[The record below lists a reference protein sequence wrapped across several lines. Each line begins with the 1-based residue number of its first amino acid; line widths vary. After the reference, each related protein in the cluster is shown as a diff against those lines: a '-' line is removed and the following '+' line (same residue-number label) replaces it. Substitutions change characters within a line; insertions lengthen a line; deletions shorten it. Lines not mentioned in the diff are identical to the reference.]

1 MCSRLVTGNWQLVTV
16 LLDLTI
22 SIVSYNAKDDLALCL
37 ESIQASTR
45 LGSFEIIVADNA
57 STDGTLEML
66 RDRFPRVRVI
76 ASPEN
81 LGFGRASNLCWHE
94 AKSSLVL
101 FLNSDTLVTDGA
113 LDRLVE
119 IARKHPEAGAIGP
132 RLLYPD
138 GEIQMSFGAMPGIV
152 SEVVQKLWNAGYA
165 RGRGPLRKAVRTR
178 YSRERTVDWVSAA
191 CLLTRRDTLETVSGF
206 DETFFLYSEDVD
218 LCARIRATGARIL
231 FTPAVEIVHLL
242 GRSVAKNRERVLYES
257 HRSRLYF
264 YEKHHQRLEVMLLKI
279 YMAAKASALSVL
291 RPRDRALYGRI
302 LALAFS
308 GVER

>member
-1 MCSRLVTGNWQLVTV
+1 M
-16 LLDLTI
+16 DLTVV
-22 SIVSYNAKDDLALCL
+22 IVSYNAKEELAACL
-37 ESIQASTR
+37 ESLWASTR
-45 LGSFEIIVADNA
+45 LDSFEVIVADNA
-57 STDGTLEML
+57 STDGTVEML
-66 RDRFPRVRVI
+66 VDRFPRVRII

-101 FLNSDTLVTDGA
+101 FLNSDTVVSDRA

-119 IARKHPEAGAIGP
+119 LARERPEAGAIGP

-138 GEIQMSFGAMPGIV
+138 GEIQMSFGAMPGIA
-152 SEVVQKLWNAGYA
+152 SEVLQKLWNAGYA
-165 RGRGPLRKAVRTR
+165 RGKGPLRSAVRRR

-206 DETFFLYSEDVD
+206 DENFFLYSEDID

-231 FTPAVEIVHLL
+231 FTPEVEIVHLL
-242 GRSVAKNRERVLYES
+242 GRSVAKNRDRVVYES

-264 YEKHHQRLEVMLLKI
+264 YQKHHRSLEVLLLKL
-279 YMAAKASALSVL
+279 YMAAKARLLRVL
-291 RPRDRALYGRI
+291 RPRDRALYSRI
-302 LALAFS
+302 LELART
-308 GVER
+308 GVEP